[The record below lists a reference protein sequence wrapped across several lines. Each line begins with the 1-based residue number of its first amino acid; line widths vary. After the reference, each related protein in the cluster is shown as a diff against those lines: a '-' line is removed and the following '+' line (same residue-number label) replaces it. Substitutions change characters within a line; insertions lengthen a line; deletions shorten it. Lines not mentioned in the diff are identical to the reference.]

1 MKPNQLQMASEVIAC
16 LHVHMYMY
24 TRVLFLAFMH
34 AGAPAERRQA
44 LRGEAVRSRPASA
57 VECQLW
63 PSAWSLTWT
72 GLSRLYFR

>member
-16 LHVHMYMY
+16 LHVHMY
-24 TRVLFLAFMH
+24 THVLFLAFMH

-57 VECQLW
+57 VTPAPLLNASSGRQ
-63 PSAWSLTWT
+63 PGA
-72 GLSRLYFR
+72 

>member
-57 VECQLW
+57 VTPAPLLNVSSGRQ
-63 PSAWSLTWT
+63 PGA
-72 GLSRLYFR
+72 